1 MDIHFSRPHP
11 ALTALTFAVVLAVL
25 FLALGENPLMSFNEA
40 RRAVPAR
47 EMLESG
53 DWLLPR
59 LNAELYLRKPPLLY
73 WLIAGLGSVAGGV
86 GEWVA
91 RLPSALAALIAI
103 GLCYRH
109 ALRVFGPWPA
119 LFTVQILVANA
130 GFAVFARR
138 AEIEMLLASLCT
150 AAFLLLLRFVREGGR
165 GLLVGGYFL
174 MGLAFLAKGPLA
186 LLFVTA
192 PLLVHAWRSRE
203 PRAWAALAAPL
214 GWILF
219 LAVGLSWYAVVAGR
233 LGWGVWVDVIQSD
246 MIGKI
251 QGRSGGRDPLYDYPL
266 WLFGDFLPFSLLL
279 LAGPVATV
287 RGWWARVD
295 SSVLL
300 YAVAIPLVAFSLSG
314 DKHAKYLLPAYPA
327 LALLLGQRLGE
338 LYERASL
345 SMRRGILALGVLIP
359 MGYAGYFAVGEGK
372 LYSSRIA
379 ALPQIGAV
387 FEQYPDTPAFAVGE
401 VDERVVYYAGRTLRS
416 ATAGDLQDSLA
427 TAPDLLVFSEHP
439 EQLMAEVPKLCTVRE
454 LDPFLKKGKK
464 AAILG
469 AGLPCFSRT
478 VSLLQE

>member
-1 MDIHFSRPHP
+1 MDNHLSRPPP
-11 ALTALTFAVVLAVL
+11 ALTALTFALVLAVL
-25 FLALGENPLMSFNEA
+25 FLALGENPLLSFNEA

-59 LNAELYLRKPPLLY
+59 LNGELYLRKPPLLY

-91 RLPSALAALIAI
+91 RLPSALAALAAI

-119 LFTVQILVANA
+119 LFTMQILIANA

-150 AAFLLLLRFVREGGR
+150 VALLLLLRFVRDGGR
-165 GLLVGGYFL
+165 GFLLGGYFL

-192 PLLVHAWRSRE
+192 PLLVHAWRSRA
-203 PRAWAALAAPL
+203 PRAWAALATPS

-233 LGWGVWVDVIQSD
+233 LGWGVWADVIQSD

-266 WLFGDFLPFSLLL
+266 WLFGDFLPFGLLL

-287 RGWWARVD
+287 RGWWARAD
-295 SSVLL
+295 TAVLL
-300 YAVAIPLVAFSLSG
+300 YAVVIPLAAFSLSG

-338 LYERASL
+338 LYGRASPL
-345 SMRRGILALGVLIP
+345 MRRGILMLGVLMP
-359 MGYAGYFAVGEGK
+359 VGYGGYFSFGEGK
-372 LYSSRIA
+372 LYASRIA

-387 FEQYPDTPAFAVGE
+387 FERYPGIPALAVGE
-401 VDERVVYYAGRTLRS
+401 VDERVIFYAGRTLRPAS
-416 ATAGDLQDSLA
+416 TAEVRNALA
-427 TAPDLLVFSEHP
+427 TTPDLLVFGEKP
-439 EQLMAEVPKLCTVRE
+439 EPVMAEVPGLCKVRE
-454 LDPFLKKGKK
+454 LAPFLKKGKK

-469 AGLPCFSRT
+469 AGRPCLGRD
-478 VSLLQE
+478 VSLPKE